1 MGSVS
6 KHPPRPWI
14 ETPCVYSAPLS
25 RVAGCNIYLKLEN
38 LQPSGSFKSRGIGNL
53 MVRAVESTKSPST
66 SAEDVHFYS
75 SSGGNAGLA
84 CATAAAALG
93 RPATVIVPMITSQL
107 MIGKLRELG
116 ADVVQIGEN
125 WAAADRHLR
134 EVAIPKFESAH
145 PGSRAVYV
153 PPFDHQEVWDGNA
166 TLVDELKAQ
175 MSESFD
181 EQIDAVI
188 CNVGGGGLLCGIM
201 QGVQKLK
208 DSGYGSPKVVAVE
221 TEGGDSFNASVKAG
235 ELVTLPGITTIA
247 TSLGATR
254 VAEQAFAWVEKAG
267 GDLISAVVTDKDA
280 VDAMVKFLDHARILV
295 ESACSATIATVYKGD
310 LRKYLGKGLSD
321 EEWARKN
328 VVVVVCGGSN
338 INLEMLEKYR
348 KQFGV

>member
-6 KHPPRPWI
+6 KRTQRPWI
-14 ETPCVYSAPLS
+14 ETPCIYSEPLS
-25 RVAGCNIYLKLEN
+25 QVAGCNIYLKLEN

-84 CATAAAALG
+84 CATAAATLG
-93 RPATVIVPMITSQL
+93 RPATVIVPMTTSQL

-125 WAAADRHLR
+125 WAAADKHLR
-134 EVAIPKFESAH
+134 EIAIPEFERSH
-145 PGSRAVYV
+145 PDSKAVYV
-153 PPFDHQEVWDGNA
+153 PPFDHPDVWDGNA
-166 TLVDELKAQ
+166 TLVDELRTQ
-175 MSESFD
+175 MSEAFD
-181 EQIDAVI
+181 EQVDAII
-188 CNVGGGGLLCGIM
+188 CNVGGGGLMCGVL

-208 DSGYGSPKVVAVE
+208 DSGYGSPKVLAVE

-235 ELVTLPGITTIA
+235 KLVTLPAITTIA

-254 VAEQAFAWVEKAG
+254 VAEQAFAWVEKAQ

-310 LRKYLGKGLSD
+310 LRKYLGEGLSD
-321 EEWARKN
+321 DEWAQKN